1 MLHYAVLLLE
11 SIFFIGLAGSLVVAI
26 LAFVG
31 DIHVFFDR
39 DKPEGQA
46 VSASQRN
53 NEPTPQKSPTSAL
66 LNTPSR

>member
-1 MLHYAVLLLE
+1 MVHFAVLLLE

-31 DIHVFFDR
+31 DIHVFLDK

-46 VSASQRN
+46 NSAQHSNEHAPQTSSAS
-53 NEPTPQKSPTSAL
+53 TL
-66 LNTPSR
+66 VNTPSR